1 MSPPTPPLWSC
12 GPYSTGG
19 RAGVGD
25 AWIGD
30 PLVDASSLRVQD
42 LDVFYGDAQALYQ
55 VMLEVEG
62 GEIVAVVGP
71 NGSGKSTLLRAIQ
84 GLNPTRG
91 GKIWLGGNRIDGL
104 PAHEVVA
111 RGVTLIPEGRRLFF
125 SMTVRENLEI
135 GAYLAA
141 ARARMAE
148 NLLGVH
154 TLFPVLRGKEK
165 MRAATLSGGE
175 QQMLALGRGLMAR
188 PTVLLLDDPFMGLA
202 PRTIAGLCDTL
213 RALAGQ
219 GIGIL
224 IVGQHVRRILT
235 LAGRAYLLEQGRITD
250 HAPGTQLL
258 TSLHLRRA
266 LLDTG

>member
-12 GPYSTGG
+12 GPYSTGE

-30 PLVDASSLRVQD
+30 PLVDASSLHVQD

-55 VMLEVEG
+55 VTLEVEG

>member
-1 MSPPTPPLWSC
+1 MLGPL
-12 GPYSTGG
+12 T
-19 RAGVGD
+19 
-25 AWIGD
+25 
-30 PLVDASSLRVQD
+30 LRVQD

-55 VMLEVEG
+55 VSLTVQG

-71 NGSGKSTLLRAIQ
+71 NGSGKSTLLRTIQ
-84 GLNPTRG
+84 GLHPTRRG
-91 GKIWLGGNRIDGL
+91 EIWLGGDRVNGL
-104 PAHEVVA
+104 AAHEVVA
-111 RGVTLIPEGRRLFF
+111 RGLTLIPEGRRLFL

-141 ARARMAE
+141 ARGRMVE
-148 NLLGVH
+148 TLTGVH
-154 TLFPVLRGKEK
+154 ALFPVLRGKEK
-165 MRAATLSGGE
+165 MQAATLSGGE
-175 QQMLALGRGLMAR
+175 QQMLALGRGLMAQ

-213 RALAGQ
+213 RALADQ

-250 HAPGTQLL
+250 HAPATQLL

-266 LLDTG
+266 LLNTG

>member
-1 MSPPTPPLWSC
+1 LVVKNSDEIFADADPAHV
-12 GPYSTGG
+12 GIGG
-19 RAGVGD
+19 HV
-25 AWIGD
+25 
-30 PLVDASSLRVQD
+30 VDAVTLRVQD
-42 LDVFYGDAQALYQ
+42 LDVFYGDAQALYRVSLTVQ
-55 VMLEVEG
+55 G

-71 NGSGKSTLLRAIQ
+71 NGSGKSTLLRTIQ
-84 GLNPTRG
+84 GLQPARQG
-91 GKIWLGGNRIDGL
+91 EIRLGADRINGL
-104 PAHEVVA
+104 AAHQVVA
-111 RGVTLIPEGRRLFF
+111 RGVTLIPEGRRLFL
-125 SMTVRENLEI
+125 SMTVRENLEV

-148 NLLGVH
+148 ALSGVH
-154 TLFPVLRGKEK
+154 ALFPVLRGKEK
-165 MRAATLSGGE
+165 MQAATLSGGE
-175 QQMLALGRGLMAR
+175 QQMLALGRGLMAQ

-250 HAPGTQLL
+250 HAPGPQLL

>member
-1 MSPPTPPLWSC
+1 MLGPL
-12 GPYSTGG
+12 T
-19 RAGVGD
+19 
-25 AWIGD
+25 
-30 PLVDASSLRVQD
+30 LRVQD

-55 VMLEVEG
+55 VSLTVQG

-71 NGSGKSTLLRAIQ
+71 NGSGKSTLLRTIQ
-84 GLNPTRG
+84 GLHPARRG
-91 GKIWLGGNRIDGL
+91 EIWLGGDRVNGL
-104 PAHEVVA
+104 AAHEVVA
-111 RGVTLIPEGRRLFF
+111 RGLTLIPEGRRLFL

-141 ARARMAE
+141 ARGRMVE
-148 NLLGVH
+148 TLTGVH
-154 TLFPVLRGKEK
+154 ALFPVLRGKAK
-165 MRAATLSGGE
+165 MQAATLSGGE
-175 QQMLALGRGLMAR
+175 QQMLALGRGLMAQ

-213 RALAGQ
+213 RALADQ

-250 HAPGTQLL
+250 HAPSTQLL

-266 LLDTG
+266 LLNTG

>member
-1 MSPPTPPLWSC
+1 MLGPL
-12 GPYSTGG
+12 T
-19 RAGVGD
+19 
-25 AWIGD
+25 
-30 PLVDASSLRVQD
+30 LRVQD

-55 VMLEVEG
+55 VSLTVQG

-71 NGSGKSTLLRAIQ
+71 NGSGKSTLLRTIQ
-84 GLNPTRG
+84 GLHPTRRG
-91 GKIWLGGNRIDGL
+91 EVWLGGDRVNGL
-104 PAHEVVA
+104 AAHEVVA
-111 RGVTLIPEGRRLFF
+111 RGVTLIPEGRRLFL

-141 ARARMAE
+141 ARRRMAE
-148 NLLGVH
+148 ALTGVH
-154 TLFPVLRGKEK
+154 ALFPVLRGKAK
-165 MRAATLSGGE
+165 MQAATLSGGE
-175 QQMLALGRGLMAR
+175 QQMLALGRGLMAQ

-213 RALAGQ
+213 RALADQ

-266 LLDTG
+266 LLNTG

>member
-1 MSPPTPPLWSC
+1 M
-12 GPYSTGG
+12 
-19 RAGVGD
+19 
-25 AWIGD
+25 
-30 PLVDASSLRVQD
+30 VDALTLRVQD

-55 VMLEVEG
+55 VSLTLQG

-71 NGSGKSTLLRAIQ
+71 NGSGKSTLLRTIQ
-84 GLNPTRG
+84 GLHPARRG
-91 GKIWLGGNRIDGL
+91 EVWLGGDHVNGL
-104 PAHEVVA
+104 AAHEVVA
-111 RGVTLIPEGRRLFF
+111 RGVTLIPEGRRLFL

-141 ARARMAE
+141 ARRRMAE
-148 NLLGVH
+148 ALTGVH
-154 TLFPVLRGKEK
+154 ALFPVLRGKEK
-165 MRAATLSGGE
+165 MQAATLSGGE
-175 QQMLALGRGLMAR
+175 QQMLALGRGLMAQ

-250 HAPGTQLL
+250 HAPGAQLL

-266 LLDTG
+266 LLNTG

>member
-1 MSPPTPPLWSC
+1 MLGPL
-12 GPYSTGG
+12 T
-19 RAGVGD
+19 
-25 AWIGD
+25 
-30 PLVDASSLRVQD
+30 LRVQD

-55 VMLEVEG
+55 VSLTVQG

-71 NGSGKSTLLRAIQ
+71 NGSGKSTLLRTIQ
-84 GLNPTRG
+84 GLHPARRG
-91 GKIWLGGNRIDGL
+91 EVWLGGDRVNGL
-104 PAHEVVA
+104 AAHEVVA
-111 RGVTLIPEGRRLFF
+111 RGVTLIPEGRRLFL

-141 ARARMAE
+141 ARGRMAE
-148 NLLGVH
+148 ALTGIH
-154 TLFPVLRGKEK
+154 ALFPVLRGKEK
-165 MRAATLSGGE
+165 MQAATLSGGE
-175 QQMLALGRGLMAR
+175 QQMLALGRGLMAQ

-202 PRTIAGLCDTL
+202 PRTIAGLCETL

-266 LLDTG
+266 LLNTG

>member
-1 MSPPTPPLWSC
+1 
-12 GPYSTGG
+12 
-19 RAGVGD
+19 V
-25 AWIGD
+25 
-30 PLVDASSLRVQD
+30 VDAVTLRVQD

-55 VMLEVEG
+55 VSLTLQG

-71 NGSGKSTLLRAIQ
+71 NGSGKSTLLRTIQ
-84 GLNPTRG
+84 GLHPARRG
-91 GKIWLGGNRIDGL
+91 EIWLGGDRVDGL
-104 PAHEVVA
+104 AAHEVVA
-111 RGVTLIPEGRRLFF
+111 RGLTLIPEGRRLFL

-141 ARARMAE
+141 ARGRMAE
-148 NLLGVH
+148 GLTGVH
-154 TLFPVLRGKEK
+154 ALFPVLRGKAK
-165 MRAATLSGGE
+165 MQAATLSGGE
-175 QQMLALGRGLMAR
+175 QQMLALGRGLMAQ

-213 RALAGQ
+213 RALADQ

-235 LAGRAYLLEQGRITD
+235 LAGRAYLLEQGRVTD
-250 HAPGTQLL
+250 HAPATQLL

-266 LLDTG
+266 LLNTG

>member
-1 MSPPTPPLWSC
+1 MLGPL
-12 GPYSTGG
+12 T
-19 RAGVGD
+19 
-25 AWIGD
+25 
-30 PLVDASSLRVQD
+30 LRVQD

-55 VMLEVEG
+55 VSLTLQG

-71 NGSGKSTLLRAIQ
+71 NGSGKSTLLRTIQ
-84 GLNPTRG
+84 GLHPTRRG
-91 GKIWLGGNRIDGL
+91 EIWLGGDRVDGL
-104 PAHEVVA
+104 AAHEVVA
-111 RGVTLIPEGRRLFF
+111 RGVTLIPEGRRLFL

-141 ARARMAE
+141 ARERMAE
-148 NLLGVH
+148 GLTGVH
-154 TLFPVLRGKEK
+154 ALFPVLRGKAK
-165 MRAATLSGGE
+165 MQAATLSGGE
-175 QQMLALGRGLMAR
+175 QQMLALGRGLMAQ

-213 RALAGQ
+213 RALADQ

-235 LAGRAYLLEQGRITD
+235 LAGRAYLLEQGRVTD
-250 HAPGTQLL
+250 HAPATQLL

-266 LLDTG
+266 LLNTG

>member
-1 MSPPTPPLWSC
+1 MLGPL
-12 GPYSTGG
+12 T
-19 RAGVGD
+19 
-25 AWIGD
+25 
-30 PLVDASSLRVQD
+30 LRVQD

-55 VMLEVEG
+55 VSLTLQG

-71 NGSGKSTLLRAIQ
+71 NGSGKSTLLRTIQ
-84 GLNPTRG
+84 GLHPARRG
-91 GKIWLGGNRIDGL
+91 EIWLGGDRVDGL
-104 PAHEVVA
+104 AAHEVVA
-111 RGVTLIPEGRRLFF
+111 RGVTLIPEGRRLFL

-141 ARARMAE
+141 ARRRMAE
-148 NLLGVH
+148 ALTGVH
-154 TLFPVLRGKEK
+154 ALFPVLRGKEK
-165 MRAATLSGGE
+165 MQAGTLSGGE
-175 QQMLALGRGLMAR
+175 QQMLALGRGLMAQ

-213 RALAGQ
+213 RALADQ

-258 TSLHLRRA
+258 TSLHLRQA
-266 LLDTG
+266 LLNTG